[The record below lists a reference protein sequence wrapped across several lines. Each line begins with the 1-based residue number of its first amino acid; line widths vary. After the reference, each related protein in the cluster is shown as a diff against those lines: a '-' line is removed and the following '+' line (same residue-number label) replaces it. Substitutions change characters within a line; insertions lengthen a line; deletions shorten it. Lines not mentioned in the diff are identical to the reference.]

1 MPKFENA
8 NEASA
13 LTDEQRK
20 AVAEAL
26 GYEVDDEQ
34 IREAIETHKD
44 EDTGTLVK
52 ELKWKEEA
60 FKRAGGR
67 GVELA
72 DEIDS
77 LRIAL
82 SARDVTR
89 RPSS

>member
-8 NEASA
+8 NEESA
-13 LTDEQRK
+13 ITDEQRK

-34 IREAIETHKD
+34 IEEAIETHK
-44 EDTGTLVK
+44 EKDTGTLVK
-52 ELKWKEEA
+52 ELKRKEYA

-82 SARDVTR
+82 SARDVPS
-89 RPSS
+89 RPS

>member
-1 MPKFENA
+1 MSKFENA

-13 LTDEQRK
+13 LTDAQRK

-34 IREAIETHKD
+34 IRQAIETHKGKG
-44 EDTGTLVK
+44 TGTLVK
-52 ELKWKEEA
+52 ELKWKEGA
-60 FKRAGGR
+60 FDRAGGR

-82 SARDVTR
+82 SARDMPR
-89 RPSS
+89 RSS

>member
-20 AVAEAL
+20 AVAEEL

-34 IREAIETHKD
+34 IREAIDTHREK
-44 EDTGTLVK
+44 GTAMLVE

-82 SARDVTR
+82 AARDV
-89 RPSS
+89 PSRGGE

>member
-1 MPKFENA
+1 MSKFENT

-20 AVAEAL
+20 AVTEAL

-34 IREAIETHKD
+34 ISEAIESHKEKD
-44 EDTGTLVK
+44 AAKLVK
-52 ELKWKEEA
+52 ELKWKGEA
-60 FKRAGGR
+60 FERAGGR

-82 SARDVTR
+82 SARDVPR
-89 RPSS
+89 KPSC